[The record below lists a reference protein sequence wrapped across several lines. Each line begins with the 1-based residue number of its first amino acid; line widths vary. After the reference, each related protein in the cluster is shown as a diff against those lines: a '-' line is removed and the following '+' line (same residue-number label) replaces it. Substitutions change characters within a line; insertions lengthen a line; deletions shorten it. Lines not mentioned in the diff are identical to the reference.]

1 MTEQVNG
8 VLRQTSARVTAALVD
23 FLPGLLAFIIIF
35 ALTIIAAFVLR
46 TVIRRSLQRIEF
58 DSRMDRWGF
67 AGVNDWSPSRSP
79 TMLIAQTSFL
89 TILLVGTL
97 IGVSALDSR
106 LTSELIV
113 ELFNYLPHAVAA
125 ILILIVGSVVS
136 RFLARSVLIRAV
148 NMHIHS
154 ARLLSLGVKWL
165 VIVLTVAMALD
176 HLKIGGIV
184 VQVSFAIL
192 FGGIVLALALAVGLG
207 SKEMVRQSW
216 ARQIEKLEQEAEAE
230 EQFHHL

>member
-1 MTEQVNG
+1 MSDQVNG
-8 VLRQTSARVTAALVD
+8 ILRQTTARVSTALAN
-23 FLPGLLAFIIIF
+23 FLPSLLAFVIIF
-35 ALTIIAAFVLR
+35 ALTLLVALVLR
-46 TVIRRSLQRIEF
+46 TIIRRSLQRIQF

-67 AGVNDWSPSRSP
+67 SSVNDWSPSRSP
-79 TMLIAQTSFL
+79 TLLIARASFL
-89 TILLVGTL
+89 TVLLVGIL
-97 IGVSALDSR
+97 IGVSAFDSQ
-106 LTSELIV
+106 LTSQLIV
-113 ELFNYLPHAVAA
+113 ELFNYLPNAVAA
-125 ILILIVGSVVS
+125 ILILLVGSVVS

-148 NMHIHS
+148 NMQIHS

-176 HLKIGGIV
+176 HLKIGGVV

-207 SKEMVRQSW
+207 SKEMVRESW
-216 ARQIEKLEQEAEAE
+216 ARQTEKMEREAE